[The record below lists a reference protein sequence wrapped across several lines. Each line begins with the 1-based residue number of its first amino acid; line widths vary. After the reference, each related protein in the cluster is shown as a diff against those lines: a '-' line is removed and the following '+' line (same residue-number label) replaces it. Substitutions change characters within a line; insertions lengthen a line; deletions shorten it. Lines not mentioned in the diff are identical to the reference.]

1 MPSLTSK
8 DRKGIILRKKSFFQ
22 KQWISE
28 DKTENPRSVFRKGR
42 GPLENKTKQNKTK
55 QNKTKQNK
63 KTKQKNAISYSRKV
77 HSSELDRTGQVK
89 SEERREAPE
98 EKALRKRT

>member
-42 GPLENKTKQNKTK
+42 GPLENKTKLGTLWEDD
-55 QNKTKQNK
+55 
-63 KTKQKNAISYSRKV
+63 AILV
-77 HSSELDRTGQVK
+77 GTLDF
-89 SEERREAPE
+89 S
-98 EKALRKRT
+98 